1 MRMRLSLRIN
11 ERKQEIRSSLE
22 GKSEDNIGKKANKDK
37 FRPWYRKQELILR
50 AFFNLVT
57 IS

>member
-22 GKSEDNIGKKANKDK
+22 GKSEDNIGKKANKYK
-37 FRPWYRKQELILR
+37 FRPWYRKK
-50 AFFNLVT
+50 AT
-57 IS
+57 K